1 MIKTHD
7 YTSKSYSS
15 FSQLCSFCKC
25 KNPLTVK
32 PPFQLKKTPRAR
44 TLQLSKWIFA
54 VALNSQ
60 VKQQAKL
67 IAKNFPCF
75 CVLISRERKLLL
87 QTERN
92 PRDTIKK

>member
-32 PPFQLKKTPRAR
+32 PSFQLKKKKKPHEPELYNCPNEYLRLR
-44 TLQLSKWIFA
+44 
-54 VALNSQ
+54 
-60 VKQQAKL
+60 L
-67 IAKNFPCF
+67 IHK
-75 CVLISRERKLLL
+75 
-87 QTERN
+87 
-92 PRDTIKK
+92 